1 MCLYRLISMCSIQYP
16 PQTPPYVS
24 PSMAEA
30 SSGSLIFTSYLPCRT
45 FPRLAW
51 IIMLRAKSPLASN
64 QFNKAIHAT
73 WRMELRIAIKEGFP
87 NGGKKLFTKFHI

>member
-1 MCLYRLISMCSIQYP
+1 
-16 PQTPPYVS
+16 
-24 PSMAEA
+24 MAEA